1 MTRQPPGSTRTDT
14 LFPYTTL
21 FRSLVEGEVLQ
32 GPRPPGTVA
41 GGQAADTGVGRR
53 GLGVH
58 LVEHAAC
65 ETEPGAHRRIADR
78 NRKDDEAGPGS
89 EGNGLAALKDLL
101 MARVAAVADG
111 DHRDSR
117 SGGGTPSTRAT
128 GGRGGT
134 ESVR

>member
-1 MTRQPPGSTRTDT
+1 MIRRPPRSTRTDT

-21 FRSLVEGEVLQ
+21 FLS
-32 GPRPPGTVA
+32 
-41 GGQAADTGVGRR
+41 QAADTGVGRR

-89 EGNGLAALKDLL
+89 EGNGLAALKALL
-101 MARVAAVADG
+101 MARVAAVAAD
-111 DHRDSR
+111 DLRASR
-117 SGGGTPSTRAT
+117 YAGRPRRPGQAAKEAGKLGRASGRE
-128 GGRGGT
+128 RGGQY
-134 ESVR
+134 V

>member
-65 ETEPGAHRRIADR
+65 ETAPGAHRRIADQ
-78 NRKDDEAGPGS
+78 NRKEDEAGPGS
-89 EGNGLAALKDLL
+89 EGNGLATVKAAL
-101 MARVAAVADG
+101 MARADAGAAQDG
-111 DHRDSR
+111 
-117 SGGGTPSTRAT
+117 RAA
-128 GGRGGT
+128 GREDRG
-134 ESVR
+134 RN

>member
-1 MTRQPPGSTRTDT
+1 MIRRAPRFTRTDT

-21 FRSLVEGEVLQ
+21 FRS
-32 GPRPPGTVA
+32 
-41 GGQAADTGVGRR
+41 ADTGVGRR

-89 EGNGLAALKDLL
+89 EGNGLAALKALL
-101 MARVAAVADG
+101 MARVAAVAAD
-111 DHRDSR
+111 DLRASR
-117 SGGGTPSTRAT
+117 YAGRPRRPAQAAKEAGKGTPRYDGSAWRLE
-128 GGRGGT
+128 GK
-134 ESVR
+134 S